1 MSLRKFVLMPT
12 VLLVWTAASALAQTT
27 TTTTTN
33 SVTRSSGFGPVGL
46 APTETAQI
54 NLLNT
59 ATATSSGTAASCTG
73 TVTFT
78 SAAGATIGS
87 ATSFTVASDKIVAV
101 SLPYN
106 SSGFTAR
113 GEIMATVSLAQTGGT
128 PCSLNTSFETFDTS
142 TGATHVHLPGTQ
154 MGGAFGPVGHP

>member
-27 TTTTTN
+27 TTTTGT
-33 SVTRSSGFGPVGL
+33 VTRSSSFGPVGL

-59 ATATSSGTAASCTG
+59 ATASSSGTAASCTG

-78 SAAGATIGS
+78 NAAGTTIGS
-87 ATSFTVASDKIVAV
+87 ATSFTVASDKIGAV

-106 SSGFTAR
+106 SSGLTAR
-113 GEIMATVSLAQTGGT
+113 GEIMAAISLTQTSGT

-142 TGATHVHLPGTQ
+142 TGATHVHLPGSQ
-154 MGGAFGPVGHP
+154 MGGAFGPIGHP